1 MCFLCY
7 LLLVYWVEC
16 LVNFVSIF
24 HIFWKTHLRLYTA
37 VIVQGFGAHQHLQH
51 EPSTLGS
58 RPMAGGCLVGH
69 AESQAPCTLPSINAS
84 MCTGVQTVLLSL
96 LTLKWLWLPFFLPLE
111 SKIIRKNFLSFPSE
125 KILSFASQVLSTQ
138 ERGQNHFNFY
148 QFPMGVWKEWVFPF
162 GKDRQVDDQQM
173 VNTR

>member
-1 MCFLCY
+1 MLSKFCFNLSY
-7 LLLVYWVEC
+7 FLK
-16 LVNFVSIF
+16 NAS
-24 HIFWKTHLRLYTA
+24 K
-37 VIVQGFGAHQHLQH
+37 VIHRCDRAGIWG
-51 EPSTLGS
+51 PSTPPAWTFHTGQSTHGGRVLS
-58 RPMAGGCLVGH
+58 RSRWEPGTLH
-69 AESQAPCTLPSINAS
+69 SPSLPSINAS

-148 QFPMGVWKEWVFPF
+148 QFPVGVWKEWVFPF